1 MKENGMCKKIMSTGA
16 SLALAI
22 IVSGCAGQ
30 QLVPQIV
37 ADCVF
42 PDSPEIAAPNWVCD
56 MPVDGISVSAVG
68 SFRHTKAGVQ
78 FQKTQATAA
87 ARNALASQMKVHVKR
102 LIKNYTET
110 TGVGDDETV
119 DTVSSD
125 VSKQV
130 TSETLH
136 GSKVYRTRTNP
147 STKTLYV
154 LVGMDPSQAAAN
166 AQEALK
172 TSYKNKKAMWQR
184 FMAKKGHDELDAE
197 LEKIAN
203 QDLP

>member
-1 MKENGMCKKIMSTGA
+1 MYKKLMSTGA
-16 SLALAI
+16 SLALAV
-22 IVSGCAGQ
+22 IVAGCAG
-30 QLVPQIV
+30 PQVAPQVV

-42 PDSPEIAAPNWVCD
+42 PDSPEISAPNWVCD
-56 MPVDGISVSAVG
+56 MPVEGIAVSAVG
-68 SFRHTKAGVQ
+68 SFRKTKAGVQ

-87 ARNALASQMKVHVKR
+87 ARNALASQMKVHIKR
-102 LIKNYTET
+102 LVKNYTET

-130 TSETLH
+130 TSETLF

-147 STKTLYV
+147 ATKTLYV

-184 FMAKKGHDELDAE
+184 FMAKKSHDELDAE

-203 QDLP
+203 QELK